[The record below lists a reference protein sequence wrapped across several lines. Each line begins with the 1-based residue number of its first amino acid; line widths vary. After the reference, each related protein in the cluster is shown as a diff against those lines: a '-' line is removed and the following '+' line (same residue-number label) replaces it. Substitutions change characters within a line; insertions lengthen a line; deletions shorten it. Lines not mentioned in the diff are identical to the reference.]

1 MDEKEGG
8 ITMGMELV
16 KSLFVDS
23 KLVREV
29 GAHGKSCAHSI
40 YIPFVADE
48 ITMKRVKEYVELHAS
63 EFSTINVEGTTL
75 CPLAFGVNVE
85 HGPVVERM
93 YRSSEKIFVNLL
105 AENAFELL
113 EYLWSKCA

>member
-1 MDEKEGG
+1 
-8 ITMGMELV
+8 MGMELV

-63 EFSTINVEGTTL
+63 EFSTF
-75 CPLAFGVNVE
+75 P
-85 HGPVVERM
+85 
-93 YRSSEKIFVNLL
+93 FVFSN
-105 AENAFELL
+105 F
-113 EYLWSKCA
+113 